1 MQLTLAPDPFGS
13 DNIISRKWIE
23 MSFGNEVPF
32 SAFCTCNPRPI
43 HFAGHGFQQGF
54 CCCCG
59 TGGPPVSVNSL
70 RFSHYRHNR
79 RKNEGNYLSST
90 LTPLDLDSSSL
101 D

>member
-43 HFAGHGFQQGF
+43 HFAGHGFQQGIF

-59 TGGPPVSVNSL
+59 TAPVSVDSL
-70 RFSHYRHNR
+70 RFSHYNTT
-79 RKNEGNYLSST
+79 EGKM
-90 LTPLDLDSSSL
+90 
-101 D
+101 